1 MQPTIYEL
9 TISLIDS
16 RPRIWRRV
24 LVSGNVRLKKL
35 HAIIQAVMPWTDSH
49 LHMFIFPDTLYSDP
63 TFYTEEDPD
72 WPHIVDESQAVLKK
86 VAVHSGCAFTY
97 LYDYGDEWR
106 HLIYVGHI
114 GQNHPDYHGHP
125 VCIGGGNACPPED
138 CGGMEMYYQ
147 EFLPAY
153 LDPEHD
159 EGLSTRRW
167 AGEDFDP
174 EVFDRD
180 AANLRLSKLT

>member
-1 MQPTIYEL
+1 MQPVYEL

-72 WPHIVDESQAVLKK
+72 WPDIQDESQALLRK

-97 LYDYGDEWR
+97 LYDFGDEWR
-106 HLIYVGHI
+106 HLIYVDHTGEDRSDF
-114 GQNHPDYHGHP
+114 PGHP
-125 VCIGGGNACPPED
+125 VCIGGENACPPED
-138 CGGMEMYYQ
+138 CGGIDMYYQ

-153 LDPEHD
+153 LSPEHE
-159 EGLSTRRW
+159 EGRSVRRW
-167 AGEDFDP
+167 AGAGFDP
-174 EVFDRD
+174 EVFDLA
-180 AANLRLSKLT
+180 AANQRLRELR